1 MSVEN
6 NGYCLVLGGGGAK
19 GVYHIGV
26 WRALRELGIEV
37 DAFVGASIGAVI
49 AGFLAQGA
57 GEKLEEIGRGISIND
72 ILALPKEL
80 TDNGEVRRGRE
91 ALAGVP
97 GLLKSAREKGGLDTG
112 PLRRL
117 LSEELD
123 EKAIRSGGKDLG
135 VVTFRLDDLEPRE
148 VFLESMAPGSLVDYI
163 MASSAF
169 PGFQRQK
176 IEGKSYIDGGVYDNV
191 PYDMALRRGYRRII
205 VSDVSGAGRNRRPHI
220 EGSLTVYIKNSI
232 DMGGVLDFNREFL
245 DRFTLLGYLDAKRT
259 LGRLVGYSY
268 FLEPDGEAEAAYVD
282 LVPDSLPAAPEYMRY
297 DRRLL
302 LVALECSASILEL
315 ERVRAYDYA
324 GLEAAVAERHAAVEE
339 KIAAARS
346 GAKAGAASL
355 APALRDAVNK
365 RHFEECPYY
374 YYRLIR
380 EALPGAAGSML
391 TKALEGLYP
400 ELPRGSAWLER
411 EQK

>member
-1 MSVEN
+1 MSVES

-37 DAFVGASIGAVI
+37 DAFIGASIGAVI
-49 AGFLAQGA
+49 AGFLAQDA
-57 GEKLEEIGRGISIND
+57 GEKLEEIGRGISIDD
-72 ILALPKEL
+72 ILALPEEL

-123 EKAIRSGGKDLG
+123 EEAIRSGGKDLG
-135 VVTFRLDDLEPRE
+135 VVTFSLDNLEPRE
-148 VFLESMAPGSLVDYI
+148 VFIESMAPGSLVDYI

-169 PGFQRQK
+169 PGFKRPQ

-191 PYDMALRRGYRRII
+191 PYAMARRRGYRRII

-232 DMGGVLDFNREFL
+232 DMGGVLDFNRKFL
-245 DRFTLLGYLDAKRT
+245 DRFTLLGYLDAMQAF
-259 LGRLVGYSY
+259 GRLVGYSY
-268 FLEPDGEAEAAYVD
+268 FLEPNEEAEAAYAD
-282 LVPDSLPAAPEYMRY
+282 RVPDDLPQAPEYMRY
-297 DRRLL
+297 DRRFL

-324 GLEAAVAERHAAVEE
+324 GLEAAVAERHAVIEE

-346 GAKAGAASL
+346 GAKAGVASL
-355 APALRDAVNK
+355 APALHDAVNK

-400 ELPRGSAWLER
+400 ELPLGAAWLER
-411 EQK
+411 E